1 MLYFSWLKF
10 RVNNLTLFII
20 TITNTLPF
28 MIAHK
33 SLIVS
38 SKSLLIK
45 NFFYGYLFNAF
56 KYSLQKKLLV
66 PFIVKTHYV

>member
-1 MLYFSWLKF
+1 
-10 RVNNLTLFII
+10 
-20 TITNTLPF
+20 

-66 PFIVKTHYV
+66 PFIVKTHYVWTIVYIYIYIWRKKVNKDLY